1 MEKRRE
7 NERLRKSAKRRF
19 DINFKIKAVK
29 FDEQMAEERLREL
42 ELRKQLAE
50 LEAEK
55 KQLFGTQ
62 ASGCFKSI
70 ANHLCK
76 LIICPSF

>member
-1 MEKRRE
+1 M
-7 NERLRKSAKRRF
+7 
-19 DINFKIKAVK
+19 K

-55 KQLFGTQ
+55 KQLIGTQ
-62 ASGCFKSI
+62 ASGCLKSI
-70 ANHLCK
+70 ANHLSK